1 MKTNLIKYANKMLQ
15 QFKIYIIYDEVQ
27 VDLIHHN
34 KIYMYKVS
42 MLLFKITD
50 HMYKT
55 LNVTGQY

>member
-15 QFKIYIIYDEVQ
+15 QFKIYIIYDDVQ

-34 KIYMYKVS
+34 KIYMSKVS

-50 HMYKT
+50 HVYKT
-55 LNVTGQY
+55 INVTGQY